1 MIEGMAGANLN
12 DQPFFEISLALL
24 FRTAYCSDMTFTT
37 SLSNKDFLMI
47 TLKLIPHDR
56 DSASFNWTGN
66 SLTHC
71 AVNMLRHFDDHLEE
85 CADEEILGD
94 LLEGLLELH
103 NGKGDHRTAKQST
116 MCGNGFDLVMIDE

>member
-1 MIEGMAGANLN
+1 
-12 DQPFFEISLALL
+12 
-24 FRTAYCSDMTFTT
+24 
-37 SLSNKDFLMI
+37 MI

-71 AVNMLRHFDDHLEE
+71 AVNMMRHFDDHLEE

-94 LLEGLLELH
+94 LLEGLVELH